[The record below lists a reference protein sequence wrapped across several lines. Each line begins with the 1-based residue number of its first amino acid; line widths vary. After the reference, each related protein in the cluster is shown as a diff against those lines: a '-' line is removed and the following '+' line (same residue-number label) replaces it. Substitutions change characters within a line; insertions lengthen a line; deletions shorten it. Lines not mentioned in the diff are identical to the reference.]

1 MAEHPNKGCPA
12 TITHGL
18 VLRPAVRADNGHV
31 VPATVGPEGTAAAPA
46 AVSLSVRTRPTRG
59 PNLGRHGI
67 HLLSIRKSRNAS
79 TEASDSRGSDTA
91 TPGDRRHIQLLSSYP
106 CRKDTGSWERRHT
119 PDTMDRED
127 PGAYASTPTPTGE
140 SWSYTTLRGLGVIPS

>member
-18 VLRPAVRADNGHV
+18 VLRLAVRADNGHV

-46 AVSLSVRTRPTRG
+46 AVSLSVRTRPTHG

-67 HLLSIRKSRNAS
+67 VFTSFRFVCLGMPLRKPVILVDRTQPPQETDATSSCSPVTLAGRTQGHGNIVTHQTRGTGRIRAPTLPHPLPQANH
-79 TEASDSRGSDTA
+79 GL
-91 TPGDRRHIQLLSSYP
+91 TPPSGD
-106 CRKDTGSWERRHT
+106 
-119 PDTMDRED
+119 
-127 PGAYASTPTPTGE
+127 
-140 SWSYTTLRGLGVIPS
+140 